1 MTRHRRGTLSL
12 AVAALLVVGAY
23 TVVPDTAR
31 AARITS
37 TCTGT
42 GDSARLQSAIN
53 ASSSGDEIV
62 ISGTCVLTAPLSLR
76 GNRTYRGDSR
86 ATTLTMANGVNLP
99 ALVATDGYLTNTSY
113 TGEPVTIRDLT
124 LDGNRGANPSAGS
137 TLVIRSW
144 LTTVENLTVQN
155 STGNGILVTNTSRG
169 GTTISNS
176 QVNGTIRNVFVTS
189 SGANGIYI
197 EDSGGGVTDW
207 NLLENWIADS
217 GQSGIKTQNA
227 AGWVIERNH
236 VYGNGAAGIHA
247 NRLFATS
254 ISDNYIEDFV
264 TDGISVTVQGDAA
277 SAIAGNK
284 LFQFKGTG
292 TTFLAVNQVNYGSG
306 QLVVTGNTVRGKGTG
321 TGLSYQRGSYPLT
334 VTSSGNNVSG
344 VTTARLVGSGVVV
357 NSGV

>member
-1 MTRHRRGTLSL
+1 MTRHRRGISVLIASSL
-12 AVAALLVVGAY
+12 LAAGAY
-23 TVVPDTAR
+23 ALVPEAAQ

-37 TCTGT
+37 TCTGS
-42 GDSARLQSAIN
+42 GDSARLQTAIN
-53 ASSSGDEIV
+53 SSTSGDEIV
-62 ISGTCVLTAPLSLR
+62 ISGTCLLTTPLSLK

-86 ATTLTMANGVNLP
+86 ATTLKMANGVNLP
-99 ALVATDGYLTNTSY
+99 ALVATDGYLANTSY

-137 TLVIRSW
+137 TLVVRSW

-169 GTTISNS
+169 GTAISNS

-264 TDGISVTVQGDAA
+264 SNGISVTVQGDAA
-277 SAIAGNK
+277 STIAGNK
-284 LFQFKGTG
+284 VFQFKGTG
-292 TTFLAVNQVNYGSG
+292 TTFLVVNQVNYGSG